1 MIGRS
6 TRLSVAVAA
15 VGLAGVLAASA
26 AATTAGNA
34 SSVANLAAAAKTYSA
49 YVGGKPGKADASMS
63 PITIGFV
70 NDEGGIPSFPEGSVA
85 AQAAVKFA
93 NAYLGGVGGH
103 PVKLAVCAVAGSEE
117 QGQKCAQQFLASK
130 SVKVIVEDSLVVGA
144 QTFHATLAGKIPVI
158 AGTPNAVASAAAKN
172 TYGIGAGVFGTDPGF
187 VAYAKKI
194 KATTAALIFPA
205 DDPTGQ
211 AAAKQ
216 IKTDLTKAGVKV
228 TAVGYSSSATDI
240 LPVVQASGAS
250 TADVTVTL
258 LPSPPTCIA
267 GAKAIAQ
274 ANITKPVLSLAQC
287 IAAPV
292 KQALGDYPKWT
303 YVSIST
309 NPALPSDPA
318 TSGYVKVMGAYAPA
332 NANTGGFAPEA
343 FAATL
348 AAIRMYNHSGGAT
361 ATAAAL
367 ATTLKAYKG
376 PTPMLAPTLKFGIVP
391 GLPALGTVAVR
402 LYSYG
407 GNGKWTDAGGGKWV
421 GP

>member
-6 TRLSVAVAA
+6 ITVVVAV
-15 VGLAGVLAASA
+15 VGIAGVLAASA
-26 AATTAGNA
+26 AATTSSSA
-34 SSVANLAAAAKTYSA
+34 SAAANLGPATKTYA
-49 YVGGKPGKADASMS
+49 KYVGGTAGKADSSKS

-93 NAYLGGVGGH
+93 NDHLGGIAGH
-103 PVKLAVCAVAGSEE
+103 PVKLSVCVVAGSEE
-117 QGQKCAQQFLASK
+117 QGQKCAQQFLADS

-158 AGTPNAVASAAAKN
+158 AGTPNAAATAVAKN

-187 VAYAKKI
+187 VAYATKI
-194 KATTAALIFPA
+194 KAKTAALIFPA

-216 IKTDLTKAGVKV
+216 IKQDLTKAGIKVK
-228 TAVGYSSSATDI
+228 AVGYSSSATDI
-240 LPVVQASGAS
+240 LPVVQASGAP

-274 ANITKPVLSLAQC
+274 ANITKPVLALAQC

-292 KQALGDYPKWT
+292 KQALGDFPKWT

-309 NPALPSDPA
+309 NYALPSDPA
-318 TSGYVKVMGAYAPA
+318 TAGYVQVMNAYAPSGA
-332 NANTGGFAPEA
+332 NAGGFAPEA

-348 AAIRMYNHSGGAT
+348 AAIRMYNHSGGSTAT
-361 ATAAAL
+361 ATTL

-376 PTPMLAPTLKFGIVP
+376 PTPMLAPTLKFGLIP
-391 GLPALGTVAVR
+391 TLPALGTVAVR
-402 LYSYG
+402 LYTYQ
-407 GNGKWTDAGGGKWV
+407 GNGKWKDASGGKWV